1 MSYAARAQATNSN
14 PLLLCRRLPVS
25 EPVAGALR
33 LALGAEERTGLRGL
47 RHSSCGRALLLQ
59 LPRGEALVP
68 GELLAPAE
76 GEQLV
81 QVEAAPE
88 ALLRVR
94 DQRPLALLQAAY
106 HLGNRHVA
114 MEIHA
119 DELRL
124 LRDSV
129 LAQLL
134 EHRGLAVE
142 AMVAP
147 FYPESG
153 AYGHSHS
160 PGSDKSAIDHP
171 AIDHPASNH
180 PASNHPAD
188 DQPAT
193 HGHAEHQHG
202 DNQHALHSHTSHS
215 HASHSHSHSHTS
227 DGQGS
232 HSHPRDQHGDR

>member
-1 MSYAARAQATNSN
+1 MSYAAAPQPSNSE

-25 EPVAGALR
+25 APVAGALR
-33 LALGAEERTGLRGL
+33 LALGAERRTGLRGL

-59 LPRGEALVP
+59 LPRGAALVP

-76 GEQLV
+76 GEPLV

-94 DQRPLALLQAAY
+94 ANRPLALLQAAY

-124 LRDSV
+124 LQDSV

-142 AMVAP
+142 SMVAP

-153 AYGHSHS
+153 AYGDSHHH
-160 PGSDKSAIDHP
+160 DHQH
-171 AIDHPASNH
+171 ATDDRASH
-180 PASNHPAD
+180 RHD
-188 DQPAT
+188 EHQ
-193 HGHAEHQHG
+193 HANHQHG
-202 DNQHALHSHTSHS
+202 D
-215 HASHSHSHSHTS
+215 
-227 DGQGS
+227 
-232 HSHPRDQHGDR
+232 

>member
-1 MSYAARAQATNSN
+1 MSYAASPQATNSD

-94 DQRPLALLQAAY
+94 ANRPLALLQAAY

-114 MEIHA
+114 MEIHT

-129 LAQLL
+129 LAHLL

-160 PGSDKSAIDHP
+160 QGSDKSAS
-171 AIDHPASNH
+171 DHPAS
-180 PASNHPAD
+180 
-188 DQPAT
+188 DQPAS
-193 HGHAEHQHG
+193 HGNPEHEHDDHQHV
-202 DNQHALHSHTSHS
+202 SHS
-215 HASHSHSHSHTS
+215 HNSHSHSHNSHNSHSHSHAS

-232 HSHPRDQHGDR
+232 HSHSGDQHGDR

>member
-1 MSYAARAQATNSN
+1 MSYAASPQATNPT

-114 MEIHA
+114 MEIHT

-129 LAQLL
+129 LAQML

-160 PGSDKSAIDHP
+160 HSPGSDKSAS
-171 AIDHPASNH
+171 DHPASDH
-180 PASNHPAD
+180 PAS
-188 DQPAT
+188 DQPAS
-193 HGHAEHQHG
+193 HGHTEHEHG
-202 DNQHALHSHTSHS
+202 DHQQATHSHT
-215 HASHSHSHSHTS
+215 
-227 DGQGS
+227 S
-232 HSHPRDQHGDR
+232 HSHPRDQHGDQ

>member
-1 MSYAARAQATNSN
+1 MSYAASPQATNSN

-114 MEIHA
+114 MEIHT

-129 LAQLL
+129 LAQML

-160 PGSDKSAIDHP
+160 HSPGSDKSAS
-171 AIDHPASNH
+171 DHPASDH
-180 PASNHPAD
+180 PAS
-188 DQPAT
+188 DQPAS
-193 HGHAEHQHG
+193 HGHTEHEHGDHQH
-202 DNQHALHSHTSHS
+202 ATHSHT
-215 HASHSHSHSHTS
+215 
-227 DGQGS
+227 S
-232 HSHPRDQHGDR
+232 HSHPRDQHGDQ

>member
-94 DQRPLALLQAAY
+94 AHRPLALLQAAY

-114 MEIHA
+114 MEIHTN
-119 DELRL
+119 ELRL

-129 LAQLL
+129 LAQMLA
-134 EHRGLAVE
+134 HRGLAVE

-147 FYPESG
+147 FYPEGG

-160 PGSDKSAIDHP
+160 HSHSPASDKSASDHP
-171 AIDHPASNH
+171 VS
-180 PASNHPAD
+180 
-188 DQPAT
+188 DQPAS
-193 HGHAEHQHG
+193 HGHTEHEHGDHQHAG
-202 DNQHALHSHTSHS
+202 HS
-215 HASHSHSHSHTS
+215 HAINSHAS
-227 DGQGS
+227 DG
-232 HSHPRDQHGDR
+232 

>member
-1 MSYAARAQATNSN
+1 MSYAAAPQPSNSA

-25 EPVAGALR
+25 APVAGALR
-33 LALGAEERTGLRGL
+33 LALGAEQRTGLRGL

-59 LPRGEALVP
+59 LPRGAALVP

-76 GEQLV
+76 GEPLV

-94 DQRPLALLQAAY
+94 ANRSLALLQAAY

-124 LRDSV
+124 LQDSV

-134 EHRGLAVE
+134 EHRGLAVKS
-142 AMVAP
+142 MVAP

-153 AYGHSHS
+153 AYGESHRHENHRHDDHRHENHRHDDHHHDDHQHANHQHANHRHDDHKHDDHKH
-160 PGSDKSAIDHP
+160 GS
-171 AIDHPASNH
+171 
-180 PASNHPAD
+180 
-188 DQPAT
+188 
-193 HGHAEHQHG
+193 HQHG
-202 DNQHALHSHTSHS
+202 D
-215 HASHSHSHSHTS
+215 
-227 DGQGS
+227 
-232 HSHPRDQHGDR
+232 

>member
-1 MSYAARAQATNSN
+1 MSYAAAPQPSNSA

-25 EPVAGALR
+25 APVAGALR
-33 LALGAEERTGLRGL
+33 LALGAEQRTGLRGL

-59 LPRGEALVP
+59 LPRGAALVP

-76 GEQLV
+76 GEPLV

-94 DQRPLALLQAAY
+94 ANRSLALLQAAY

-124 LRDSV
+124 LQDSV

-142 AMVAP
+142 SMVAP

-153 AYGHSHS
+153 AYGDSHRHENHRHENHHHDDHHHDDHQHANHQHANHRHDDHKRDDHKRDDHKH
-160 PGSDKSAIDHP
+160 GS
-171 AIDHPASNH
+171 
-180 PASNHPAD
+180 
-188 DQPAT
+188 
-193 HGHAEHQHG
+193 HQHG
-202 DNQHALHSHTSHS
+202 D
-215 HASHSHSHSHTS
+215 
-227 DGQGS
+227 
-232 HSHPRDQHGDR
+232 

>member
-1 MSYAARAQATNSN
+1 MSYAASPQATNSN
-14 PLLLCRRLPVS
+14 PLLLCRRLPLS

-94 DQRPLALLQAAY
+94 AHRPLALLQAAY

-114 MEIHA
+114 MEIHTN
-119 DELRL
+119 ELRL

-129 LAQLL
+129 LAQMLA
-134 EHRGLAVE
+134 HRGLAVE

-147 FYPESG
+147 FYPEGG
-153 AYGHSHS
+153 AYGHSHSHSHS
-160 PGSDKSAIDHP
+160 PGSDKSAS
-171 AIDHPASNH
+171 DHPAS
-180 PASNHPAD
+180 
-188 DQPAT
+188 DQPAS
-193 HGHAEHQHG
+193 HGHTEHEHGDHQHAG
-202 DNQHALHSHTSHS
+202 HS
-215 HASHSHSHSHTS
+215 HAINSHAN
-227 DGQGS
+227 DG
-232 HSHPRDQHGDR
+232 

>member
-1 MSYAARAQATNSN
+1 MSYAAGAQATNSN

-25 EPVAGALR
+25 EPLAGALR
-33 LALGAEERTGLRGL
+33 LALGAEQRTGLRGL

-88 ALLRVR
+88 ELLRVR
-94 DQRPLALLQAAY
+94 AHGPLALLQAAY

-114 MEIHA
+114 MEIHTN
-119 DELRL
+119 ELRL

-160 PGSDKSAIDHP
+160 HSPGSDQSASD
-171 AIDHPASNH
+171 
-180 PASNHPAD
+180 HPAD

-193 HGHAEHQHG
+193 HGHVQHEHG
-202 DNQHALHSHTSHS
+202 DHQHALHSHDLQS
-215 HASHSHSHSHTS
+215 HASDSHGHTS

-232 HSHPRDQHGDR
+232 HSHASDQHGDH

>member
-1 MSYAARAQATNSN
+1 MSYAASPQATNPT

-94 DQRPLALLQAAY
+94 AHRPLALLQAAY

-114 MEIHA
+114 MEIHTN
-119 DELRL
+119 ELRL

-129 LAQLL
+129 LAQMLA
-134 EHRGLAVE
+134 HRGLAVE

-147 FYPESG
+147 FYPEGG

-160 PGSDKSAIDHP
+160 HSHSPASDKSAS
-171 AIDHPASNH
+171 DHPASDQ
-180 PASNHPAD
+180 PVS
-188 DQPAT
+188 DQPAS
-193 HGHAEHQHG
+193 HGHTEHEHGDHQHAG
-202 DNQHALHSHTSHS
+202 HS
-215 HASHSHSHSHTS
+215 HAINSHAS
-227 DGQGS
+227 DG
-232 HSHPRDQHGDR
+232 

>member
-1 MSYAARAQATNSN
+1 MSYAASPQATNPT

-114 MEIHA
+114 MEIHT

-129 LAQLL
+129 LAQML

-160 PGSDKSAIDHP
+160 HSHSPGSDKSAS
-171 AIDHPASNH
+171 DHPAS
-180 PASNHPAD
+180 
-188 DQPAT
+188 DQPAS
-193 HGHAEHQHG
+193 HGHTEHEHGDHQH
-202 DNQHALHSHTSHS
+202 ATHSHT
-215 HASHSHSHSHTS
+215 
-227 DGQGS
+227 S
-232 HSHPRDQHGDR
+232 HSHPRDQHGDQ

>member
-1 MSYAARAQATNSN
+1 MSYAAAPQPSNSA

-25 EPVAGALR
+25 APVAGALR
-33 LALGAEERTGLRGL
+33 LALGAEQRTGLRGL

-59 LPRGEALVP
+59 LPRGAALVP

-76 GEQLV
+76 GEPLV

-94 DQRPLALLQAAY
+94 ANRSLALLQAAY

-124 LRDSV
+124 LQDSV

-134 EHRGLAVE
+134 EHRGLAVKS
-142 AMVAP
+142 MVAP

-153 AYGHSHS
+153 AYGESHRHE
-160 PGSDKSAIDHP
+160 DHKH
-171 AIDHPASNH
+171 AKHQHANH
-180 PASNHPAD
+180 QHANHQHATD
-188 DQPAT
+188 EHVTDQHVNHHREGHHHEGHRHDEHKHAN
-193 HGHAEHQHG
+193 HGHDDHKHDDHHGNHQHGNHQHG
-202 DNQHALHSHTSHS
+202 D
-215 HASHSHSHSHTS
+215 
-227 DGQGS
+227 
-232 HSHPRDQHGDR
+232 

>member
-1 MSYAARAQATNSN
+1 MSYAAAPQPSNSA

-25 EPVAGALR
+25 APVAGALR
-33 LALGAEERTGLRGL
+33 LALGAEQRTGLRGL

-59 LPRGEALVP
+59 LPRGAALVP

-76 GEQLV
+76 GEPLV

-94 DQRPLALLQAAY
+94 ANRPLALLQAAY

-124 LRDSV
+124 LQDSV

-142 AMVAP
+142 SMVAP

-153 AYGHSHS
+153 AYGDSHRHENHRHDDHQHANHQHANHRHDDHKRDDHKH
-160 PGSDKSAIDHP
+160 GS
-171 AIDHPASNH
+171 
-180 PASNHPAD
+180 
-188 DQPAT
+188 
-193 HGHAEHQHG
+193 HQHG
-202 DNQHALHSHTSHS
+202 D
-215 HASHSHSHSHTS
+215 
-227 DGQGS
+227 
-232 HSHPRDQHGDR
+232 

>member
-1 MSYAARAQATNSN
+1 MSYAASPQATNPT

-81 QVEAAPE
+81 QVEAALE

-94 DQRPLALLQAAY
+94 AHRPLALLQAAY

-114 MEIHA
+114 MEIHTN
-119 DELRL
+119 ELRL

-129 LAQLL
+129 LAQML

-160 PGSDKSAIDHP
+160 HSPGSDQSASD
-171 AIDHPASNH
+171 
-180 PASNHPAD
+180 HPAD

-193 HGHAEHQHG
+193 HGHAQHEHGDHQHAG
-202 DNQHALHSHTSHS
+202 HSHNSHN
-215 HASHSHSHSHTS
+215 HASDSHGHTS

-232 HSHPRDQHGDR
+232 HSHPSDQHGDH

>member
-1 MSYAARAQATNSN
+1 MSYAAAPQPSNSA

-25 EPVAGALR
+25 APVAGALR
-33 LALGAEERTGLRGL
+33 LALGAEQRTGLRGL

-59 LPRGEALVP
+59 LPRGAALVP

-76 GEQLV
+76 GEPLV

-94 DQRPLALLQAAY
+94 ANRPLALLQAAY

-124 LRDSV
+124 LQDSV

-142 AMVAP
+142 FMVAP

-153 AYGHSHS
+153 AYGDSHRHENHRHENHHHDDHHHDDHHHDDHQHANHQHANHRHDDHKRDDHKH
-160 PGSDKSAIDHP
+160 GS
-171 AIDHPASNH
+171 
-180 PASNHPAD
+180 
-188 DQPAT
+188 
-193 HGHAEHQHG
+193 HQHG
-202 DNQHALHSHTSHS
+202 D
-215 HASHSHSHSHTS
+215 
-227 DGQGS
+227 
-232 HSHPRDQHGDR
+232 

>member
-1 MSYAARAQATNSN
+1 MSYAAAPQPSNSA

-25 EPVAGALR
+25 APVAGALR
-33 LALGAEERTGLRGL
+33 LALGAEQRTGLRGL

-59 LPRGEALVP
+59 LPRGAALVP

-76 GEQLV
+76 GEPLV

-88 ALLRVR
+88 ALLRVGAN
-94 DQRPLALLQAAY
+94 RPLALLQAAY

-124 LRDSV
+124 LQDSV

-142 AMVAP
+142 SMVAP

-153 AYGHSHS
+153 AYGESHRHENHRHENHHHDDHQHAT
-160 PGSDKSAIDHP
+160 DKHATDEHAKHHHEEHRHDEHKHANHGHDDHK
-171 AIDHPASNH
+171 H
-180 PASNHPAD
+180 D
-188 DQPAT
+188 DQ
-193 HGHAEHQHG
+193 HGNHQHG
-202 DNQHALHSHTSHS
+202 D
-215 HASHSHSHSHTS
+215 
-227 DGQGS
+227 
-232 HSHPRDQHGDR
+232 

>member
-1 MSYAARAQATNSN
+1 
-14 PLLLCRRLPVS
+14 
-25 EPVAGALR
+25 VAGALR
-33 LALGAEERTGLRGL
+33 LALGAEQRTGLRGL

-59 LPRGEALVP
+59 LPRGAALVP

-76 GEQLV
+76 GEPLV

-94 DQRPLALLQAAY
+94 ANRPLALLQAAY

-124 LRDSV
+124 LQDSV

-142 AMVAP
+142 SMVAP

-153 AYGHSHS
+153 AYGESHRHE
-160 PGSDKSAIDHP
+160 DHKH
-171 AIDHPASNH
+171 ANHQHANHQHATDEHATDEHANHHHEEHHHEEHRHDDHQHANH
-180 PASNHPAD
+180 RHD
-188 DQPAT
+188 DHK
-193 HGHAEHQHG
+193 HGNHQHG
-202 DNQHALHSHTSHS
+202 D
-215 HASHSHSHSHTS
+215 
-227 DGQGS
+227 
-232 HSHPRDQHGDR
+232 

>member
-1 MSYAARAQATNSN
+1 MSYAAAPQPSNSG

-25 EPVAGALR
+25 APVAGALR
-33 LALGAEERTGLRGL
+33 LALGAEQRTGLRGL

-59 LPRGEALVP
+59 LPRGAALVP

-76 GEQLV
+76 GEPLV

-88 ALLRVR
+88 ALLRVGAN
-94 DQRPLALLQAAY
+94 RPLALLQAAY

-124 LRDSV
+124 LQDSV

-142 AMVAP
+142 SMVAP

-153 AYGHSHS
+153 AYGDSHRHENHRHENHHHDDHHHDDHQHANHQHANHRHDDHKHDDHKH
-160 PGSDKSAIDHP
+160 GSH
-171 AIDHPASNH
+171 
-180 PASNHPAD
+180 
-188 DQPAT
+188 Q
-193 HGHAEHQHG
+193 HGSHQHGSHQHG
-202 DNQHALHSHTSHS
+202 D
-215 HASHSHSHSHTS
+215 
-227 DGQGS
+227 
-232 HSHPRDQHGDR
+232 

>member
-1 MSYAARAQATNSN
+1 MSYAAAPQPSNSA

-25 EPVAGALR
+25 APVAGALR
-33 LALGAEERTGLRGL
+33 LALGAEQRTGLRGL

-59 LPRGEALVP
+59 LPRGAALVP

-76 GEQLV
+76 GEPLV

-88 ALLRVR
+88 ALLRVGAN
-94 DQRPLALLQAAY
+94 RPLALLQAAY

-124 LRDSV
+124 LQDSV

-142 AMVAP
+142 SMVAP

-153 AYGHSHS
+153 AYGDSHRHENHRHENHHHDDHHHDDHHHDDHQHANHQHANHRHDDHKRDDHKRDDHKH
-160 PGSDKSAIDHP
+160 GS
-171 AIDHPASNH
+171 
-180 PASNHPAD
+180 
-188 DQPAT
+188 
-193 HGHAEHQHG
+193 HQHG
-202 DNQHALHSHTSHS
+202 D
-215 HASHSHSHSHTS
+215 
-227 DGQGS
+227 
-232 HSHPRDQHGDR
+232 

>member
-1 MSYAARAQATNSN
+1 MSYAASPQATNPT

-114 MEIHA
+114 MEIHT

-129 LAQLL
+129 LAQML

-147 FYPESG
+147 FYPEGG

-160 PGSDKSAIDHP
+160 HSHSPASDKSAS
-171 AIDHPASNH
+171 DHPAS
-180 PASNHPAD
+180 
-188 DQPAT
+188 DQPAS
-193 HGHAEHQHG
+193 HGHTEHEHG
-202 DNQHALHSHTSHS
+202 DHQQATHSHT
-215 HASHSHSHSHTS
+215 
-227 DGQGS
+227 S
-232 HSHPRDQHGDR
+232 HSHPRDQHGDQ

>member
-1 MSYAARAQATNSN
+1 MSYAAAPQPSNSA

-25 EPVAGALR
+25 APVAGALR
-33 LALGAEERTGLRGL
+33 LALGAEQRTGLRGL

-59 LPRGEALVP
+59 LPRGAALVP

-76 GEQLV
+76 GEPLV

-94 DQRPLALLQAAY
+94 ANRPLALLQAAY

-124 LRDSV
+124 LQDSV

-142 AMVAP
+142 SMVAP

-153 AYGHSHS
+153 AYGDSHRHENHRHENHHHDDHHHDDHQHANHQHANHRHDDHKRDDHKRDDHKRDDHKH
-160 PGSDKSAIDHP
+160 GS
-171 AIDHPASNH
+171 
-180 PASNHPAD
+180 
-188 DQPAT
+188 
-193 HGHAEHQHG
+193 HQHG
-202 DNQHALHSHTSHS
+202 D
-215 HASHSHSHSHTS
+215 
-227 DGQGS
+227 
-232 HSHPRDQHGDR
+232 

>member
-1 MSYAARAQATNSN
+1 MSYAASPQATNPT

-94 DQRPLALLQAAY
+94 AHRPLALLQAAY

-114 MEIHA
+114 MEIHTN
-119 DELRL
+119 ELRL

-129 LAQLL
+129 LAQMLA
-134 EHRGLAVE
+134 HRGLAVE

-147 FYPESG
+147 FYPEGG

-160 PGSDKSAIDHP
+160 
-171 AIDHPASNH
+171 
-180 PASNHPAD
+180 
-188 DQPAT
+188 
-193 HGHAEHQHG
+193 
-202 DNQHALHSHTSHS
+202 
-215 HASHSHSHSHTS
+215 HSHSHSPASDKSASDHPASDQPVSDQPASHGHTEHEHGDHQHAGHSHAINSHAS
-227 DGQGS
+227 DG
-232 HSHPRDQHGDR
+232 

>member
-1 MSYAARAQATNSN
+1 MSYAAAPQPSNSA

-25 EPVAGALR
+25 APVAGALR
-33 LALGAEERTGLRGL
+33 LALGAEQRTGLRGL

-59 LPRGEALVP
+59 LPRGAALVP

-76 GEQLV
+76 GEPLV

-94 DQRPLALLQAAY
+94 ANRPLALLQAAY

-124 LRDSV
+124 LQDSV

-142 AMVAP
+142 SMVAP

-153 AYGHSHS
+153 AYGESHRHE
-160 PGSDKSAIDHP
+160 DHKH
-171 AIDHPASNH
+171 ANHQHANHQHANHQHATDEHATDEHANHHHEEHHHEEHRHDDHQHANH
-180 PASNHPAD
+180 RHD
-188 DQPAT
+188 DHK
-193 HGHAEHQHG
+193 HGNHQHG
-202 DNQHALHSHTSHS
+202 D
-215 HASHSHSHSHTS
+215 
-227 DGQGS
+227 
-232 HSHPRDQHGDR
+232 

>member
-1 MSYAARAQATNSN
+1 MSYAAAPQPSNSG

-25 EPVAGALR
+25 APVAGALR
-33 LALGAEERTGLRGL
+33 LALGAEQRTGLRGL

-59 LPRGEALVP
+59 LPRGAALVP

-76 GEQLV
+76 GEPLV

-88 ALLRVR
+88 ALLRVGAN
-94 DQRPLALLQAAY
+94 RPLALLQAAY

-124 LRDSV
+124 LQDSV

-142 AMVAP
+142 SMVAP

-153 AYGHSHS
+153 AYGDSHRHENHRHENHHHDDHHHDDHQHANHQHANHRHDDHKHDDHKH
-160 PGSDKSAIDHP
+160 GSH
-171 AIDHPASNH
+171 
-180 PASNHPAD
+180 
-188 DQPAT
+188 Q
-193 HGHAEHQHG
+193 HGSHQHG
-202 DNQHALHSHTSHS
+202 D
-215 HASHSHSHSHTS
+215 
-227 DGQGS
+227 
-232 HSHPRDQHGDR
+232 

>member
-1 MSYAARAQATNSN
+1 MSYAAAPQPSNSA

-25 EPVAGALR
+25 APVAGALR
-33 LALGAEERTGLRGL
+33 LALGAEQRTGLRGL

-59 LPRGEALVP
+59 LPRGAALVP

-76 GEQLV
+76 GEPLV

-94 DQRPLALLQAAY
+94 ANRSLALLQAAY

-124 LRDSV
+124 LQDSV

-142 AMVAP
+142 SMVAP

-153 AYGHSHS
+153 AYGESHRHE
-160 PGSDKSAIDHP
+160 DHKH
-171 AIDHPASNH
+171 ANHQHATDEHATDEHANHHHEEHHHEEHRHDDHQHANH
-180 PASNHPAD
+180 RHD
-188 DQPAT
+188 DHK
-193 HGHAEHQHG
+193 HGNHQHG
-202 DNQHALHSHTSHS
+202 D
-215 HASHSHSHSHTS
+215 
-227 DGQGS
+227 
-232 HSHPRDQHGDR
+232 

>member
-1 MSYAARAQATNSN
+1 
-14 PLLLCRRLPVS
+14 
-25 EPVAGALR
+25 VAGALR
-33 LALGAEERTGLRGL
+33 LALGAEQRTGLRGL

-59 LPRGEALVP
+59 LPRGAALVP

-76 GEQLV
+76 GEPLV

-88 ALLRVR
+88 ALLRVGAN
-94 DQRPLALLQAAY
+94 RPLALLQAAY

-124 LRDSV
+124 LQDSV

-142 AMVAP
+142 SMVAP

-153 AYGHSHS
+153 AYGDSHRHENHRHENHHHDDHHHDDHQHANHQHANHRHDDHKRDDHKRDDHKRDDHKH
-160 PGSDKSAIDHP
+160 GS
-171 AIDHPASNH
+171 
-180 PASNHPAD
+180 
-188 DQPAT
+188 
-193 HGHAEHQHG
+193 HQHG
-202 DNQHALHSHTSHS
+202 D
-215 HASHSHSHSHTS
+215 
-227 DGQGS
+227 
-232 HSHPRDQHGDR
+232 

>member
-1 MSYAARAQATNSN
+1 MSYAAAPQPSNSA

-25 EPVAGALR
+25 APVAGALR
-33 LALGAEERTGLRGL
+33 LALGAEQRTGLRGL

-59 LPRGEALVP
+59 LPRGAALVP

-76 GEQLV
+76 GEPLV

-88 ALLRVR
+88 ALLRVGAN
-94 DQRPLALLQAAY
+94 RPLALLQAAY

-124 LRDSV
+124 LQDSV

-142 AMVAP
+142 SMVAP

-153 AYGHSHS
+153 AYGDSHRHENHRHENHHHDDHHHDDHHHDDHQHANHQHANHRHDDHKH
-160 PGSDKSAIDHP
+160 GSH
-171 AIDHPASNH
+171 
-180 PASNHPAD
+180 
-188 DQPAT
+188 Q
-193 HGHAEHQHG
+193 HGSHQHGSHQHGNHQHG
-202 DNQHALHSHTSHS
+202 D
-215 HASHSHSHSHTS
+215 
-227 DGQGS
+227 
-232 HSHPRDQHGDR
+232 

>member
-1 MSYAARAQATNSN
+1 MTYAASPQATNSD

-25 EPVAGALR
+25 EPVAAALR

-94 DQRPLALLQAAY
+94 DHRPLALLQAAY

-114 MEIHA
+114 MEIHT

-129 LAQLL
+129 LAQML

-160 PGSDKSAIDHP
+160 PGSDKSASDHQVG
-171 AIDHPASNH
+171 N
-180 PASNHPAD
+180 
-188 DQPAT
+188 QPAT
-193 HGHAEHQHG
+193 DGHPEHEHGDHQHPG
-202 DNQHALHSHTSHS
+202 HSHSSHSHSGHSHTSHS
-215 HASHSHSHSHTS
+215 HASDGQVSHSHSS
-227 DGQGS
+227 
-232 HSHPRDQHGDR
+232 DQHGDQRPG

>member
-1 MSYAARAQATNSN
+1 MSYAASPQATNPT

-114 MEIHA
+114 MEIHS

-129 LAQLL
+129 LAQMLA
-134 EHRGLAVE
+134 HRGLAVE

-160 PGSDKSAIDHP
+160 HSPGSDKSAS
-171 AIDHPASNH
+171 DHPASDH
-180 PASNHPAD
+180 PAS
-188 DQPAT
+188 DQPAS
-193 HGHAEHQHG
+193 HGHTEHEHG
-202 DNQHALHSHTSHS
+202 DHQQATHSHT
-215 HASHSHSHSHTS
+215 
-227 DGQGS
+227 S
-232 HSHPRDQHGDR
+232 HSHPRDQHGDQ

>member
-1 MSYAARAQATNSN
+1 
-14 PLLLCRRLPVS
+14 
-25 EPVAGALR
+25 
-33 LALGAEERTGLRGL
+33 LALGAEQRTGLRGL

-59 LPRGEALVP
+59 LPRGAALVP
-68 GELLAPAE
+68 GELLAAAE

-94 DQRPLALLQAAY
+94 ADRPLALLQAAY

-124 LRDSV
+124 LQDSV

-142 AMVAP
+142 SMVAP

-153 AYGHSHS
+153 AYGDSHRHE
-160 PGSDKSAIDHP
+160 DH
-171 AIDHPASNH
+171 
-180 PASNHPAD
+180 
-188 DQPAT
+188 T
-193 HGHAEHQHG
+193 HANHQHAT
-202 DNQHALHSHTSHS
+202 DEHANHHHEENHHDEHRHDEHKHANHS
-215 HASHSHSHSHTS
+215 HANH
-227 DGQGS
+227 
-232 HSHPRDQHGDR
+232 RHGD

>member
-1 MSYAARAQATNSN
+1 MSYAASPQATNSD

-94 DQRPLALLQAAY
+94 DHRPLALLQAAY

-114 MEIHA
+114 MEIHT

-129 LAQLL
+129 LAQML
-134 EHRGLAVE
+134 EHRGLEVE
-142 AMVAP
+142 AIVAP
-147 FYPESG
+147 FHPESG
-153 AYGHSHS
+153 AYGHSHTYP
-160 PGSDKSAIDHP
+160 PGSDKSA
-171 AIDHPASNH
+171 SNH
-180 PASNHPAD
+180 PAS

-193 HGHAEHQHG
+193 DGHTDHHHG
-202 DNQHALHSHTSHS
+202 DYQHAGHSHIGH
-215 HASHSHSHSHTS
+215 SHSHSHSHVSPGNAS

-232 HSHPRDQHGDR
+232 RSHSRDQHGDH

>member
-1 MSYAARAQATNSN
+1 MSYAASPQATNPT

-114 MEIHA
+114 MEIHT

-129 LAQLL
+129 LAQML

-160 PGSDKSAIDHP
+160 HSHSPGSDKSAS
-171 AIDHPASNH
+171 DHPAS
-180 PASNHPAD
+180 
-188 DQPAT
+188 DQPAS
-193 HGHAEHQHG
+193 HGHTEHEHG
-202 DNQHALHSHTSHS
+202 DHQQATHSHT
-215 HASHSHSHSHTS
+215 
-227 DGQGS
+227 S
-232 HSHPRDQHGDR
+232 HSHPRDQHGDQ

>member
-1 MSYAARAQATNSN
+1 MSYAANPQATNSN

-68 GELLAPAE
+68 GELLSPAE
-76 GEQLV
+76 GGQLV

-94 DQRPLALLQAAY
+94 GQRPLALLQAAY

-114 MEIHA
+114 MEIHT

-129 LAQLL
+129 LAQML

-160 PGSDKSAIDHP
+160 HSPGSDKSASDHP
-171 AIDHPASNH
+171 VK
-180 PASNHPAD
+180 
-188 DQPAT
+188 DQPAI
-193 HGHAEHQHG
+193 HGHPEHEHGDHQHAG
-202 DNQHALHSHTSHS
+202 HRHN
-215 HASHSHSHSHTS
+215 SHSHS
-227 DGQGS
+227 
-232 HSHPRDQHGDR
+232 RDQRGDR

>member
-94 DQRPLALLQAAY
+94 ANRPLALLQAAY

-114 MEIHA
+114 MEIHT

-153 AYGHSHS
+153 AYGHSQSHS
-160 PGSDKSAIDHP
+160 PGSDQSASD
-171 AIDHPASNH
+171 
-180 PASNHPAD
+180 HPAD

-193 HGHAEHQHG
+193 HGHAQHEHGDHQHAG
-202 DNQHALHSHTSHS
+202 HS
-215 HASHSHSHSHTS
+215 HASHSHTSNSHTSHSQTSHSHAS
-227 DGQGS
+227 DGQVS
-232 HSHPRDQHGDR
+232 HSNFRDQHVDQ

>member
-1 MSYAARAQATNSN
+1 MSYAAAPQPSNSG

-25 EPVAGALR
+25 APVAGALR
-33 LALGAEERTGLRGL
+33 LALGAEQRTGLRGL

-59 LPRGEALVP
+59 LPRGAALVP

-76 GEQLV
+76 GEPLV

-88 ALLRVR
+88 ALLRVGAN
-94 DQRPLALLQAAY
+94 RPLALLQAAY

-124 LRDSV
+124 LQDSV

-142 AMVAP
+142 SMVAP

-153 AYGHSHS
+153 AYGDSHRHENHRHENHHHDDHHHDDHQHANHQHANHRHDDHKRDDHKH
-160 PGSDKSAIDHP
+160 GS
-171 AIDHPASNH
+171 
-180 PASNHPAD
+180 
-188 DQPAT
+188 
-193 HGHAEHQHG
+193 HQHG
-202 DNQHALHSHTSHS
+202 D
-215 HASHSHSHSHTS
+215 
-227 DGQGS
+227 
-232 HSHPRDQHGDR
+232 

>member
-1 MSYAARAQATNSN
+1 MSYAASPQATNSN
-14 PLLLCRRLPVS
+14 PLLLCRRLPLS

-94 DQRPLALLQAAY
+94 AHRPLALLQAAY

-114 MEIHA
+114 MEIHTN
-119 DELRL
+119 ELRL

-129 LAQLL
+129 LAQML

-147 FYPESG
+147 FYPEGG
-153 AYGHSHS
+153 AYGHSHSHSHS
-160 PGSDKSAIDHP
+160 PGSDKSAS
-171 AIDHPASNH
+171 DHPAS
-180 PASNHPAD
+180 
-188 DQPAT
+188 DQPAS
-193 HGHAEHQHG
+193 HGHTEHEHGDHQHAG
-202 DNQHALHSHTSHS
+202 HS
-215 HASHSHSHSHTS
+215 HAINSHAN
-227 DGQGS
+227 DG
-232 HSHPRDQHGDR
+232 

>member
-1 MSYAARAQATNSN
+1 MSYAASPQATNSD

-25 EPVAGALR
+25 EPLAAALR

-76 GEQLV
+76 GDQLV

-94 DQRPLALLQAAY
+94 ANRPLALLQAAY
-106 HLGNRHVA
+106 HLGNRHVS

-119 DELRL
+119 DEVRL

-129 LAQLL
+129 LAQML

-142 AMVAP
+142 AIVAP
-147 FYPESG
+147 FYPEGG

-160 PGSDKSAIDHP
+160 PGSDKSAIDHL
-171 AIDHPASNH
+171 ASN
-180 PASNHPAD
+180 
-188 DQPAT
+188 QPAT
-193 HGHAEHQHG
+193 DGHPEHQHG
-202 DNQHALHSHTSHS
+202 DHQHAGHSHTGDSHTSHSHTSHS
-215 HASHSHSHSHTS
+215 HAS

-232 HSHPRDQHGDR
+232 HSHPRDQHGDQYPCQ

>member
-1 MSYAARAQATNSN
+1 MSYAAAPQPSNSA

-25 EPVAGALR
+25 APVAGALR
-33 LALGAEERTGLRGL
+33 LALGAEQRTGLRGL

-59 LPRGEALVP
+59 LPRGAALVP

-76 GEQLV
+76 GEPLV

-94 DQRPLALLQAAY
+94 ANRPLALLQAAY

-124 LRDSV
+124 LQDSV

-142 AMVAP
+142 SMVAP

-153 AYGHSHS
+153 AYGDSHRHENHRHDDHRHENHRHDDHHHDDHQHANHQHANHRHDDHKHDDHKH
-160 PGSDKSAIDHP
+160 GS
-171 AIDHPASNH
+171 
-180 PASNHPAD
+180 
-188 DQPAT
+188 
-193 HGHAEHQHG
+193 HQHG
-202 DNQHALHSHTSHS
+202 D
-215 HASHSHSHSHTS
+215 
-227 DGQGS
+227 
-232 HSHPRDQHGDR
+232 

>member
-1 MSYAARAQATNSN
+1 MSYAASPQATNPT

-94 DQRPLALLQAAY
+94 AHRPLALLQAAY

-114 MEIHA
+114 MEIHT

-129 LAQLL
+129 LAQML

-160 PGSDKSAIDHP
+160 HSPGSDKSAS
-171 AIDHPASNH
+171 DHPASDH
-180 PASNHPAD
+180 PAS
-188 DQPAT
+188 DQPAS
-193 HGHAEHQHG
+193 HGHTEHEHGDHQH
-202 DNQHALHSHTSHS
+202 ATHSHT
-215 HASHSHSHSHTS
+215 
-227 DGQGS
+227 S
-232 HSHPRDQHGDR
+232 HSHPRDQHGDQ